1 MESDSF
7 NFTQTSMKFKDKIVW
22 ITGASSGI
30 GRAMAFEFSS
40 QGAIVAISA
49 RRMDQLNEVVEHI
62 ESKGGRAKAFYCDVL
77 DSKSIEACVN
87 QIIADFGK
95 LDIAVA
101 NAGYGV
107 MGKIEDLN
115 AEDWQRQLAVNVT
128 GLALTC
134 KFVLPFLRKTNGRLA
149 LIGSV
154 AAFVPNP
161 GIGAYGASKAAVHN
175 IGESLQVELRG
186 SGVSC
191 TTIHPGFV
199 ESNITRIDNEG
210 NFHPD
215 RSDPRPTNL
224 MWSTEK
230 AAKVMVDAI
239 EKRKT
244 VFVFTG
250 HGKIAVSLGKFF
262 PGLMRKISAK
272 ISPK

>member
-1 MESDSF
+1 
-7 NFTQTSMKFKDKIVW
+7 MKFTNKIVW
-22 ITGASSGI
+22 ITGASSGL
-30 GRAMAFEFSS
+30 GRAMAIEFSS

-49 RRMDQLNEVVEHI
+49 RRMDQLNDVKEEI
-62 ESKGGRAKAFYCDVL
+62 ESKGGAAKAFYCDVL
-77 DSKSIEACVN
+77 DSKSIENCVN
-87 QIIADFGK
+87 HIVADFGR

-107 MGKIEDLN
+107 LGKIEDLDE
-115 AEDWQRQLAVNVT
+115 EDWKRQLAVNVT

-134 KFVLPFLRKTNGRLA
+134 KFALPFLRKTKGRLA

-175 IGESLQVELRG
+175 IGESLQVELKG

-215 RSDPRPTNL
+215 RSDPRPANL
-224 MWSTEK
+224 MWPTEK

>member
-1 MESDSF
+1 M
-7 NFTQTSMKFKDKIVW
+7 NQQNLIVW
-22 ITGASSGI
+22 ITGASSGL
-30 GRAMAFEFSS
+30 GRAMALEFAS
-40 QGAIVAISA
+40 QGVIVAISA
-49 RRMDQLNEVVEHI
+49 RRMDQLNEVVKEI
-62 ESKGGRAKAFYCDVL
+62 ETKGGKAKAFFCDVL

-87 QIIADFGK
+87 QIVADFGK

-107 MGKIEDLN
+107 LGKIENLTE
-115 AEDWQRQLAVNVT
+115 EDWSRQLAVNVT

-134 KFVLPFLRKTNGRLA
+134 KFALPHLRKTKGRMA

-161 GIGAYGASKAAVHN
+161 GTGAYGASKAAVHN
-175 IGESLQVELRG
+175 MGESLQVELKG

-210 NFHPD
+210 KFHPD
-215 RSDPRPTNL
+215 RQDPRPANL
-224 MWSTEK
+224 MWTTEN
-230 AAKVMVDAI
+230 AAQVMVKAI
-239 EKRKT
+239 GRRKK

-250 HGKIAVSLGKFF
+250 HGKVLVFIAKFF
-262 PGLMRKISAK
+262 PGLMRKIIGKMA
-272 ISPK
+272 PK